1 VATVSMMVLLTLV
14 AIAMLS
20 LSTIE
25 QRSSGGGANEAD
37 RVARANA
44 RMALMMALGE
54 LQKAAGPDQRV
65 TATASILGDSNNLGY
80 SVGDSYDSTTD
91 DKYIKNTTA
100 VDGKKHW
107 VGVWYTDKV
116 IDSDDTG
123 DEPDL
128 PYSPATAD
136 QKRFVRWLVSGDVDN
151 TGDDLDSITAAGT
164 AAAADDVVIF
174 EGVDASG
181 NPDPDGPDSVKVP
194 KVEVATTSGD
204 KSYYAYWVE
213 DQGVKADLEWNET
226 LASDTSAAEL
236 ERAQARRLSAS
247 PGPDYGVLGGPFA
260 SGVTYPLKEGG
271 SNSWLED
278 LEKAFSPAD
287 MGLVMGDSA
296 DQSEWLK
303 VNRHDIGM
311 HNRGVLADVKKGG
324 LRRDLSL
331 AFEMDGDA
339 DFELT
344 TRSDARPGTNV
355 WPDGKLVNP
364 PTLFNLQDGEF
375 VGGNDKLQALW
386 PQPAGMS
393 LADNYAVSQT
403 DARDGVTDGNGG
415 LAPGMP
421 VKERYLYRVSR
432 NDGSP
437 FSDQLKRF
445 NYRHSNA
452 DVKAAGPLFGWY
464 PNSVVRGPNWWSLR
478 DYYNLYKRVTKSGS
492 AYSLESR
499 AYYPNNSA
507 VADTKNT
514 SIKRNYRAY
523 GQPARPFSAY
533 HYDMES
539 SQYGDMVFKPAK
551 ANYTPV
557 YMGMVAL
564 YSMKVTNVDAVTGE
578 GDLTVS
584 IDPMIYLWNP
594 FNVTLKADRFALE
607 LQRGHGGKLSFV
619 VVKPDGTKQK
629 YGPAKTDI
637 YIQKEAGGAG
647 NLTYLVRNLVME
659 PGEVMI
665 LSPGAGTNRTAL
677 HDEAT
682 AGTNLTDLSGI
693 STTWMP
699 KTIWNGNAWEIDC
712 LRDENGDPILDGQ
725 GRKQYPNGVSW
736 IEQVKIGP
744 DDTVRCLYDINYNHS
759 IANANLT
766 NSAEHFWMATFLPN
780 NKSIEPNQLF
790 SADWSYHSWHANGNI
805 YADRIQQ
812 VGGNFAGTRAG
823 GFKEYFIPDSGGGLT
838 STGDLVNYPET
849 DWPSITLSNPP
860 AEDSKFFFGINCH
873 ILKPANYTKVDGS
886 AMPNRHAVE
895 VFSQFNPYR
904 TSTYVS
910 GHRANVLNEAY
921 SSLSTPGSVN
931 DYIQEVGIQFPTA
944 SGQDDRGNWGETMHN
959 NGGSTSVP
967 FAEIPTAP
975 ILSLV
980 DFANAN
986 LSLRSEAAY
995 KDVGNSHASIF
1006 VPGNSIYGNTGMSPG
1021 VITTSDNVWLINDAL
1036 FDRYYLSGIAPEFAI
1051 DADGYSLAPLRN
1063 KDGDVIN
1070 NAPTTGE
1077 SIKHT
1082 LDFFYNTDPVV
1093 FGSDYSKA
1101 NANPALVP
1109 YLPQDKTSEEVVDE
1123 LMDLDINGDIVVDD
1137 GYKKLGAYSLVKG
1150 AFNVNSTSVKAWE
1163 SLLRANKNMALAN
1176 AAGTDQAGTGTPFS
1190 GLKAPVNDSGADT
1203 GWDGFSRLTDAQI
1216 TSLATEIVN
1225 QVKARGP
1232 FMSISDFVNRQVSS
1246 NTDLNASGAIQSA
1259 LDTVAATQS
1268 VKTAAGGLVPYDPAD
1283 TYWHGVP
1290 FLVGDADMTNRRTT
1304 EGIAGDIRQ
1313 AEVLRALAPRL
1324 SARTDTFRIRG
1335 YGEVT
1340 DSDGNIIAKATCE
1353 AVVQRLPEYV
1363 DPETNSNYNEPWD
1376 EYDPNA
1382 PANETLN
1389 SINQTYGRRFEIRSF
1404 RWLDDGEV

>member
-1 VATVSMMVLLTLV
+1 MRSHTSTRKNFGFALVATVSMMVLLTLV

-25 QRSSGGGANEAD
+25 QRSSGGGANDAD
-37 RVARANA
+37 RMARANA

-65 TATASILGDSNNLGY
+65 SATASILGDSSNLGY

-136 QKRFVRWLVSGDVDN
+136 QKRFVRWLVSGDVGN
-151 TGDDLDSITAAGT
+151 TGDALDSITAAGT
-164 AAAADDVVIF
+164 AASAADVTIF
-174 EGVDASG
+174 EAVDASG
-181 NPDPDGPDSVKVP
+181 NADAANSVKVP
-194 KVEVATTSGD
+194 KVEVATTSGNT
-204 KSYYAYWVE
+204 SYYAYWVE
-213 DQGVKADLEWNET
+213 DEGVKADLEWNET
-226 LASDTSAAEL
+226 LASDTSTAEL

-271 SNSWLED
+271 SNTWIED

-287 MGLVMGDSA
+287 MGLVMGSTADHSA
-296 DQSEWLK
+296 WIK
-303 VNRHDIGM
+303 ANRHNM
-311 HNRGVLADVKKGG
+311 AMNVRGVMADVKKGG

-339 DFELT
+339 DFELGPRVGNT
-344 TRSDARPGTNV
+344 ANYV
-355 WPDGKLVNP
+355 WPDGELINP

-375 VGGNDKLQALW
+375 VGGNDNLQALY
-386 PQPAGMS
+386 PYAGMTF
-393 LADNYAVSQT
+393 ADNYAVQQT

-421 VKERYLYRVSR
+421 VKERYLYRVTK

-445 NYRHSNA
+445 NYRHSHTPSHSW
-452 DVKAAGPLFGWY
+452 GPLFGWY
-464 PNSVVRGPNWWSLR
+464 PNSVVRGPNWWALR
-478 DYYNLYKRVTKSGS
+478 DFYNLYKRVTKSGS

-499 AYYPNNSA
+499 SYYPNNSA
-507 VADTKNT
+507 VRDNST
-514 SIKRNYRAY
+514 SLPRRNYRQF
-523 GQPARPFSAY
+523 GQPAFPFATY

-539 SQYGDMVFKPAK
+539 TQYGDMNFKPAK
-551 ANYTPV
+551 ANYAPV
-557 YMGMVAL
+557 YMGMIAL
-564 YSMKVTNVDAVTGE
+564 YSMKVTNYNIGANAGLNQ
-578 GDLTVS
+578 GDLTLA
-584 IDPMIYLWNP
+584 IDPIIYLWNP
-594 FNVTLKADRFALE
+594 FNVTLKADRYALE
-607 LQRGHGGKLSFV
+607 LQRGHGGKMSFI
-619 VVKPDGTKQK
+619 VVKPDGSEQK

-637 YIQKEAGGAG
+637 YIQKEAGGGG

-665 LSPGAGTNRTAL
+665 LSPGAGTDNTAL

-682 AGTNLTDLSGI
+682 PGTNLTDNSGI

-699 KTIWNGNAWEIDC
+699 TTNWNGTQWVLQNWI
-712 LRDENGDPILDGQ
+712 
-725 GRKQYPNGVSW
+725 NGVK
-736 IEQVKIGP
+736 VGP
-744 DDTVRCLYDINYNHS
+744 GDTVRCLYDICLWHS
-759 IANANLT
+759 GSNNMT
-766 NSAEHFWMATFLPN
+766 NSAEHYWMATFMPY
-780 NKSIEPNQLF
+780 NKNIKPMNLVN
-790 SADWSYHSWHANGNI
+790 ADRNTANVI
-805 YADRIQQ
+805 YADRVQQ
-812 VGGNFAGTRAG
+812 VGGNFASRIDW
-823 GFKEYFIPDSGGGLT
+823 GFKEYFVPDLQKQLDGNGDIIDYPST
-838 STGDLVNYPET
+838 S
-849 DWPSITLSNPP
+849 WPAITLTNPP
-860 AEDSKFFFGINCH
+860 AEDSKFFFGINSH
-873 ILKPANYTKVDGS
+873 ILKPTNYTRVDGS

-895 VFSQFNPYR
+895 VFSQFNPFR
-904 TSTYVS
+904 TSTYVA
-910 GHRANVLNEAY
+910 GHRTNVLNESY

-931 DYIQEVGIQFPTA
+931 TYIQEVGVQFPTA
-944 SGQDDRGNWGETMHN
+944 SGQGDRGFWGGSFHA

-967 FAEIPTAP
+967 FIDLPRAP

-1006 VPGNSIYGNTGMSPG
+1006 TPGNTIYSGTGMSPG
-1021 VITTSDNVWLINDAL
+1021 VITTSDNVWLINEAL
-1036 FDRYYLSGIAPEFAI
+1036 FDRYYLSGIAPEF
-1051 DADGYSLAPLRN
+1051 DFSGSGGTYND
-1063 KDGDVIN
+1063 
-1070 NAPTTGE
+1070 TGTL
-1077 SIKHT
+1077 KAT
-1082 LDFFYNTDPVV
+1082 LDDFYGVTGASYED
-1093 FGSDYSKA
+1093 A
-1101 NANPALVP
+1101 EANPTLEP
-1109 YLPQDKTSEEVVDE
+1109 YIPSNKTQEEVVA
-1123 LMDLDINGDIVVDD
+1123 DLNPNDAQYNTTTNIYD
-1137 GYKKLGAYSLVKG
+1137 GYKKLGAYSMVKG
-1150 AFNVNSTSVKAWE
+1150 AFNVNSTSVKAWAA
-1163 SLLRANKNMALAN
+1163 LLRANRNLALKDVSDN
-1176 AAGTDQAGTGTPFS
+1176 SQAGTGAPFS
-1190 GLKAPVNDSGADT
+1190 SLKTPVTDSGSDT
-1203 GWDGFSRLTDAQI
+1203 GWDGFSRLTDDQI
-1216 TSLATEIVN
+1216 WDDNNTPNDLTDDSGLAVNIVD
-1225 QVKARGP
+1225 QVRARGP

-1246 NTDLNASGAIQSA
+1246 NTALNASGAIQSA
-1259 LDTVAATQS
+1259 LDALGATTS
-1268 VKTAAGGLVPYDPAD
+1268 AKTSAGGLVPHDPAINGWGG
-1283 TYWHGVP
+1283 YQI
-1290 FLVGDADMTNRRTT
+1290 LMGDADLTNRRTT

-1340 DSDGNIIAKATCE
+1340 DADGNIIAKSTCE

-1363 DPETNSNYNEPWD
+1363 DPTTDPDDNEPWD
-1376 EYDPNA
+1376 EYDPAAA
-1382 PANETLN
+1382 PADTLN
-1389 SINQTYGRRFEIRSF
+1389 TMNQEYGRRFKIISF
-1404 RWLDDGEV
+1404 RWLDDKEV

>member
-1 VATVSMMVLLTLV
+1 MRSHTSTRKNFGFALVATVSMMVLLTLV

-25 QRSSGGGANEAD
+25 QRSSGGGANDAD
-37 RVARANA
+37 RMARANA

-65 TATASILGDSNNLGY
+65 SATASILGDSSNLGY

-136 QKRFVRWLVSGDVDN
+136 QKRFVRWLVSGDVGN
-151 TGDDLDSITAAGT
+151 TGDALDSITAAGT
-164 AAAADDVVIF
+164 AASAADVTIF
-174 EGVDASG
+174 EAVDASG
-181 NPDPDGPDSVKVP
+181 NADAANSVKVP
-194 KVEVATTSGD
+194 KVEVATTSGNT
-204 KSYYAYWVE
+204 SYYAYWVE
-213 DQGVKADLEWNET
+213 DEGVKADLEWNET
-226 LASDTSAAEL
+226 LASDTSTAEL

-271 SNSWLED
+271 SNTWIED

-287 MGLVMGDSA
+287 MGLVMGSTADHSA
-296 DQSEWLK
+296 WIK
-303 VNRHDIGM
+303 ANRHNM
-311 HNRGVLADVKKGG
+311 AMNVRGVMADVKKGG

-339 DFELT
+339 DFELGPRVGNT
-344 TRSDARPGTNV
+344 ANYV
-355 WPDGKLVNP
+355 WPDGELINP

-375 VGGNDKLQALW
+375 VGGNDNLQALY
-386 PQPAGMS
+386 PYAGMTF
-393 LADNYAVSQT
+393 ADNYAVQQT

-421 VKERYLYRVSR
+421 VKERYLYRVTK

-445 NYRHSNA
+445 NYRHSHTPSHSW
-452 DVKAAGPLFGWY
+452 GPLFGWY
-464 PNSVVRGPNWWSLR
+464 PNSVVRGPNWWALW
-478 DYYNLYKRVTKSGS
+478 DFYNLYKRVTKSGS

-499 AYYPNNSA
+499 SYYPNNSA
-507 VADTKNT
+507 VRDNST
-514 SIKRNYRAY
+514 SLPRRNYRQF
-523 GQPARPFSAY
+523 GQPAFPFATY

-539 SQYGDMVFKPAK
+539 TQYGDMNFKPAK
-551 ANYTPV
+551 ANYAPV
-557 YMGMVAL
+557 YMGMIAL
-564 YSMKVTNVDAVTGE
+564 YSMKVTNYNIGANAGLNQ
-578 GDLTVS
+578 GDLTLA
-584 IDPMIYLWNP
+584 IDPIIYLWNP
-594 FNVTLKADRFALE
+594 FNVTLKADRYALE
-607 LQRGHGGKLSFV
+607 LQRGHGGKMSFI
-619 VVKPDGTKQK
+619 VVKPDGSEQK

-637 YIQKEAGGAG
+637 YIQKEAGGGG

-665 LSPGAGTNRTAL
+665 LSPGAGTDNTAL

-682 AGTNLTDLSGI
+682 PGTNLTDNSGI

-699 KTIWNGNAWEIDC
+699 TTNWNGTQWVLQNWI
-712 LRDENGDPILDGQ
+712 
-725 GRKQYPNGVSW
+725 NGVK
-736 IEQVKIGP
+736 VGP
-744 DDTVRCLYDINYNHS
+744 GDTVRCLYDICLWHS
-759 IANANLT
+759 GSNNMT
-766 NSAEHFWMATFLPN
+766 NSAEHYWMATFMPY
-780 NKSIEPNQLF
+780 NKNIKPMNLVN
-790 SADWSYHSWHANGNI
+790 ADRNTANVI
-805 YADRIQQ
+805 YADRVQQ
-812 VGGNFAGTRAG
+812 VGGNFASRIDW
-823 GFKEYFIPDSGGGLT
+823 GFKEYFVPDLQNQLDGNGDIIDYPST
-838 STGDLVNYPET
+838 S
-849 DWPSITLSNPP
+849 WPAITLTNPP
-860 AEDSKFFFGINCH
+860 AEDSKFFFGINSH
-873 ILKPANYTKVDGS
+873 ILKPTNYTRVDGS

-895 VFSQFNPYR
+895 VFSQFNPFR
-904 TSTYVS
+904 TSTYVA
-910 GHRANVLNEAY
+910 GHRTNVLNESY

-931 DYIQEVGIQFPTA
+931 TYIQEVGVQFPTA
-944 SGQDDRGNWGETMHN
+944 SGQGDRGFWGGSFHA

-967 FAEIPTAP
+967 FIDLPRAP

-1006 VPGNSIYGNTGMSPG
+1006 TPGNTIYSGTGMSPG
-1021 VITTSDNVWLINDAL
+1021 VITTSDNVWLINEAL
-1036 FDRYYLSGIAPEFAI
+1036 FDRYYLSGIAPEF
-1051 DADGYSLAPLRN
+1051 DFSGSGGTYND
-1063 KDGDVIN
+1063 
-1070 NAPTTGE
+1070 TGTL
-1077 SIKHT
+1077 KAT
-1082 LDFFYNTDPVV
+1082 LDDFYGVTGASYED
-1093 FGSDYSKA
+1093 A
-1101 NANPALVP
+1101 EANPTLEP
-1109 YLPQDKTSEEVVDE
+1109 YIPSNKTQEEVVA
-1123 LMDLDINGDIVVDD
+1123 DLNPNDAQYNTTTNIYD
-1137 GYKKLGAYSLVKG
+1137 GYKKLGAYSMVKG
-1150 AFNVNSTSVKAWE
+1150 AFNVNSTSVKAWAA
-1163 SLLRANKNMALAN
+1163 LLRANRNLALKDVSDN
-1176 AAGTDQAGTGTPFS
+1176 SQAGTGAPFS
-1190 GLKAPVNDSGADT
+1190 SLKTPVTDSGSDT
-1203 GWDGFSRLTDAQI
+1203 GWDGFSRLTDDQI
-1216 TSLATEIVN
+1216 WDDNNTPNDLTDDSGLAVNIVD
-1225 QVKARGP
+1225 QVRARGP

-1246 NTDLNASGAIQSA
+1246 NTALNASGAIQSA
-1259 LDTVAATQS
+1259 LDALGATTS
-1268 VKTAAGGLVPYDPAD
+1268 AKTSAGGLVPHDPAINGWGG
-1283 TYWHGVP
+1283 YQI
-1290 FLVGDADMTNRRTT
+1290 LMGDADLTNRRTT

-1340 DSDGNIIAKATCE
+1340 DADGNIIAKSTCE

-1363 DPETNSNYNEPWD
+1363 DPTTDPDDNEPWD
-1376 EYDPNA
+1376 EYDPAAA
-1382 PANETLN
+1382 PADTLN
-1389 SINQTYGRRFEIRSF
+1389 TMNQEYGRRFKIISF
-1404 RWLDDGEV
+1404 RWLDDKEV